1 MKSMQMT
8 ILLALV
14 AVPTRASEVIT
25 HIDWITARQKA
36 ELLGGAVVTNGTSGA
51 ASLQIENS
59 TGKPVSVPLWSL
71 AKPGITES
79 TYAISGKVK
88 YSDVQGE
95 AYIELLS
102 YFDSGGP
109 YFSRTLGRM
118 APTSGLSGS
127 SDWRDFMLPF
137 FVNDGSNKRP
147 TKLDINIYFPGN
159 GRIWLGPIDLVQY
172 RVGEYPTVAGAWWSD
187 QQAGLYGGIGGSLLG
202 CMGAAIGVLTSL
214 GRARATAMLL
224 VRSLA
229 AIGLTSLIVGAAALI
244 NSQPYAVW
252 YPLILIGAITSLLL
266 LTQFRTIQKRFE
278 TAELRRMQSQDS

>member
-1 MKSMQMT
+1 MKSMQM
-8 ILLALV
+8 IFLLAV
-14 AVPTRASEVIT
+14 AAVPTRASEVIT
-25 HIDWITARQKA
+25 HIDWMAARQKG
-36 ELLGGAVVTNGTSGA
+36 ELLGGAIVTNGASET

-59 TGKPVSVPLWSL
+59 SDKPVLVSLWSL
-71 AKPGITES
+71 AKPGISES

-147 TKLDINIYFPGN
+147 TKLDINVYFPGK
-159 GRIWLGPIDLVQY
+159 GRIWLGPIDLIQY
-172 RVGEYPTVAGAWWSD
+172 RAGEFPTVVGAWWSD

-202 CMGAAIGVLTSL
+202 CMGAAIGVLTSI
-214 GRARATAMLL
+214 GRARASAMFL
-224 VRSLA
+224 VRGFA
-229 AIGLTSLIVGAAALI
+229 AIGLTCLIAGVAALI

-252 YPLILIGAITSLLL
+252 YPLILAGVISTLLP
-266 LTQFRTIQKRFE
+266 LTQYRTIQKRFE
-278 TAELRRMQSQDS
+278 LMELRRMQSQDI